1 MEIKYKKGPVSA
13 LLTVYN
19 NVMSEFISFLRP
31 ITVDQ
36 YLTIVDD
43 KTFDNDCRSIQTIVS
58 HIINSGYGY
67 AFYIGNSINVETAR
81 PAYKLMNKDEI
92 EISLLDV
99 IKFTRNVFADKKI
112 SYEEIDAKI
121 VKTPWN
127 DDLYSIESILE
138 HAVVHILRHKIQIE
152 RFLKSI
158 DKKQES
164 YFGNK

>member
-1 MEIKYKKGPVSA
+1 MEIKYKKGPVPA
-13 LLTVYN
+13 LLTIYN
-19 NVMSEFISFLRP
+19 NVMSEFISYINP
-31 ITVDQ
+31 IAVDQ
-36 YLTIVDD
+36 FITIVDE
-43 KTFDNDCRSIQTIVS
+43 KTLDNDCRSIQTIVS

-67 AFYIGNSINVETAR
+67 AHYIGNAIKVETVR
-81 PAYKLMNKDEI
+81 PAYKLINKDEV
-92 EISLLDV
+92 EESLLDV
-99 IKFTRNVFADKKI
+99 IDFTRNVFVNKEI

-152 RFLKSI
+152 RFLESI
-158 DKKQES
+158 GKKQEN